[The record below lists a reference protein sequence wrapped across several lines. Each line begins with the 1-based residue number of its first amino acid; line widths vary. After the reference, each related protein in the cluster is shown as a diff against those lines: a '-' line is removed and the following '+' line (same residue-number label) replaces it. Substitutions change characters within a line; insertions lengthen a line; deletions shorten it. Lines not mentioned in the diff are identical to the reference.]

1 MTAVSTLEPHMKHSR
16 PHVKRACLALSLALL
31 AGALF
36 ACAPKVGSEAWCKA
50 MNAKPKGDWTVNEAA
65 DFAKSCI
72 IK

>member
-1 MTAVSTLEPHMKHSR
+1 MTATSMPETQMKL
-16 PHVKRACLALSLALL
+16 PGLNKKRTCLALSLALL

>member
-1 MTAVSTLEPHMKHSR
+1 MKLICR
-16 PHVKRACLALSLALL
+16 LLSLALL

-36 ACAPKVGSEAWCKA
+36 ACQPKVGSDAWCKA
-50 MNAKPKGDWTVNEAA
+50 MRDKPRGDWTVNEAG

>member
-1 MTAVSTLEPHMKHSR
+1 MTATSLHETHMKR
-16 PHVKRACLALSLALL
+16 PGLLRQICLAVSLALL
-31 AGALF
+31 AGALA